1 MAQGDAKRH
10 LVKPRSLDLPRDAKQ
25 LGAGRAFRADL
36 AVLCG
41 ALSRISGILQK
52 VSTLL
57 ITVGLPNKPWVVGK
71 GGLMRGKPRL
81 PSMDSNSAVSSPQ
94 I

>member
-1 MAQGDAKRH
+1 MRVDPGERSVPIFRYSAA
-10 LVKPRSLDLPRDAKQ
+10 PRST
-25 LGAGRAFRADL
+25 
-36 AVLCG
+36 
-41 ALSRISGILQK
+41 ISGTLQK

-57 ITVGLPNKPWVVGK
+57 MTVGLLNKPWVVGN

-94 I
+94 M